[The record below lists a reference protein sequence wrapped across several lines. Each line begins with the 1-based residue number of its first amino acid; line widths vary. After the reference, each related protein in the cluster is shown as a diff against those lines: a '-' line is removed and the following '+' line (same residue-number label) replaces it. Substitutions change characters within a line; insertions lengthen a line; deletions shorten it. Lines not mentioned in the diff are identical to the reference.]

1 LKLFPIEVKMKI
13 PFNPNLAL
21 KILLLYL
28 IINLALLPVL
38 ALLYSDLYWFY
49 SLIIPFEG
57 FFSLVFGCIQIFN
70 SLFSTI
76 EVEDHRYIGNGFY
89 RHQLKS
95 VDLTAKQKKAMRIKG
110 TTMVIM
116 GLILILS
123 VTIWNVIFDVLF

>member
-1 LKLFPIEVKMKI
+1 
-13 PFNPNLAL
+13 
-21 KILLLYL
+21 LLLYL